1 MSVAVTEEAK
11 LPDNMILYP
20 YTLTRDV
27 EVLAQIEDF
36 LAQFDAL
43 KPGDL
48 ISGNNLMGFLRHEV
62 SLNLMHRVQQSTT
75 IEGKRVSE
83 EEYKTLG
90 LLFSRL
96 GLPMPRGMHIPQE
109 LRYAREEMDKAGA
122 FSTLL
127 DLYREDG
134 LGGVT
139 VGIGGLRAKG
149 EIRRLYL
156 LAQWATEKTHLL
168 EIEQIPQLLQSRN
181 SMRGGSA
188 NTRRP
193 TLATK
198 FLDLFRAA

>member
-1 MSVAVTEEAK
+1 MSVAIIQRAE
-11 LPDNMILYP
+11 LPDWVILYP

-96 GLPMPRGMHIPQE
+96 GLPMPGGMHIPQE

-156 LAQWATEKTHLL
+156 LAQWATEKVHLL
-168 EIEQIPQLLQSRN
+168 EIEQIPALLQAKN
-181 SMRGGSA
+181 SLRGGSA